1 MRTRWITGAA
11 AFLIVPFVLQ
21 GCGFGNNEGSEDMDE
36 PPEEVT
42 EEIEWGEL
50 EGETEEGEE
59 TETEAELEEG
69 SSEESS
75 NDSAETETVER
86 ELYLLDEEG
95 MVVPQ
100 TFELPKE
107 EGVLNQSLEYL
118 VSDGPLTSMLP
129 NGFRAVLPAGTE
141 VDVNLKEGTAITD
154 FSTEFRDYDPKHEQA
169 ILQAVTWTLT
179 QFENVDDVSLRING
193 YEQETM
199 PVNNT
204 PIGESYSRENGI
216 NLENGQVS
224 DMTGSD
230 SVTIY
235 FLSQNQ
241 EDAYYVPVTR
251 RVEGQEDGNMLEAA
265 MDELAKG
272 PAADSSLYDVF
283 REGTSLA
290 NEVTMEGETA
300 SLLFNEGL
308 LTEQEG
314 TAIAEEALHAIALSA
329 TEVEG
334 VQEVELN
341 VEGVEDVVKVTGES
355 IEPLARPA
363 LVNADIS

>member
-1 MRTRWITGAA
+1 MMKTRWISGAA

-21 GCGFGNNEGSEDMDE
+21 GCGFGNNEGSGEMDE

-42 EEIEWGEL
+42 EEIEWEDL
-50 EGETEEGEE
+50 ESGDEEGGTEEEE
-59 TETEAELEEG
+59 MEES
-69 SSEESS
+69 SSEEG
-75 NDSAETETVER
+75 NETDGNTDTVER

-118 VSDGPLTSMLP
+118 VSEGPLTSMLP
-129 NGFRAVLPAGTE
+129 NGFQAVLPAGTE
-141 VDVNLKEGTAITD
+141 VDVHLTENGTAITD
-154 FSTEFRDYDPKHEQA
+154 FSPEFRDYDPKHEQS

-179 QFENVDDVSLRING
+179 QFENVDDVSFQING

-199 PVNNT
+199 PVNDT

-241 EDAYYVPVTR
+241 DASYYVPVTR
-251 RVEGQEDGNMLEAA
+251 RIKGQEEGSLLGAA
-265 MDELAKG
+265 MEELVKG
-272 PAADSSLYDVF
+272 PSPESSLYDVF

-290 NEVTMEGETA
+290 DEVTIDGKTA
-300 SLLFNEGL
+300 SLSFNEGL

-314 TAIAEEALHAIALSA
+314 TAVSDEALHAIALSA
-329 TEVEG
+329 TEFEG
-334 VQEVELN
+334 IEEVELN
-341 VEGVEDVVKVTGES
+341 VEGVDDVVKVNGES
-355 IEPLARPA
+355 VEPLARPA
-363 LVNADIS
+363 LVNADL